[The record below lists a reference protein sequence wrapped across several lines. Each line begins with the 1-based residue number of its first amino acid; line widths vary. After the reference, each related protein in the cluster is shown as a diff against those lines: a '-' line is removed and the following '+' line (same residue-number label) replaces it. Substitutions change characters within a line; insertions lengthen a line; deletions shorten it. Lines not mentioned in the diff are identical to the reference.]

1 LKQGMSFQKLGD
13 NASAKI
19 VYQQIIKKYP
29 QTSQAKT
36 ARAKLSE
43 LK

>member
-1 LKQGMSFQKLGD
+1 MSFQKLGD
-13 NASAKI
+13 KGSAKI

-29 QTSQAKT
+29 NTNQAKT
-36 ARAKLSE
+36 ARARLSE